1 MAIPD
6 SPPKCTWSNG
16 GILMSASPPKRV
28 EALRRLRTRNQTARI
43 HELCPVIALGAV
55 WQDED
60 PVCQAFF
67 PRWFLAEP
75 AARGGQLA
83 SNLSCPGAGTW
94 AQRARSGAFPLSLA
108 GPFRML

>member
-6 SPPKCTWSNG
+6 RPPKSNWSRG

-43 HELCPVIALGAV
+43 HELCPVIALGGV

-67 PRWFLAEP
+67 PRWSSTDP
-75 AARGGQLA
+75 AAPYLQPLRRLA
-83 SNLSCPGAGTW
+83 CSPPRIGPAPGPAS
-94 AQRARSGAFPLSLA
+94 APSAR
-108 GPFRML
+108 